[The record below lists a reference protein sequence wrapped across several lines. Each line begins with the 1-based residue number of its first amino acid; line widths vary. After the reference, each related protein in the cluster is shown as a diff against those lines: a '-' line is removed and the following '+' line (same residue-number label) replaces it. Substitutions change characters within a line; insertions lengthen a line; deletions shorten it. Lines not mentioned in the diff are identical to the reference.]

1 MWARVMDLEV
11 IYEGE
16 ITVAVIMNE
25 LPAGL

>member
-11 IYEGE
+11 IYEGRMT
-16 ITVAVIMNE
+16 IAVIMNE

>member
-11 IYEGE
+11 IYEGRMT
-16 ITVAVIMNE
+16 IAVTMNE